1 MAIYMKYGDIKGSVT
16 TEGFKDWIELGSCQM
31 GAGRG
36 IGSARGSG
44 SNREASE
51 PSISEITVTKEWDA
65 QSSSKLFEESVA
77 GTMDRKVEI
86 KFTTTNKNKQDTYLV
101 VNLKNTGISGYTM
114 SSGGDKPSESISL
127 NFAHIEVVP
136 KKFDEKLGATD
147 GQKVSFDLTKMQAN
161 V

>member
-16 TEGFKDWIELGSCQM
+16 TEGFKDWIELNSAQM

-51 PSISEITVTKEWDA
+51 PSISEITVTKEWDPT
-65 QSSSKLFEESVA
+65 SSSKLFEESIA

-86 KFTTTNKNKQDTYLV
+86 KFTTTNKSKQDTFLV
-101 VNLKNTGISGYTM
+101 VNLKNTGISGYSM

-136 KKFDEKLGATD
+136 KKVDAKLGLTD
-147 GQKVSFDLTKMQAN
+147 GEKVSFDLTKMQAN